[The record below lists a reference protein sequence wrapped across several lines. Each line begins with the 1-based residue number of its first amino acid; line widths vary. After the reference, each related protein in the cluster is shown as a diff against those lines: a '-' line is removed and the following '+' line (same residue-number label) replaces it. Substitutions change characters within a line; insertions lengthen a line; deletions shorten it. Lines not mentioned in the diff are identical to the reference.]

1 MQENI
6 GTVHQDV
13 PSLWQAQ
20 LADWQHN
27 NKQHYGNAISWH
39 PGEWPRM
46 RAFRLLISMRSVAT
60 YAQATTATER
70 KTILQS

>member
-13 PSLWQAQ
+13 SSLWQAQ
-20 LADWQHN
+20 LTDWQHN

-39 PGEWPRM
+39 TGDRPQM

-60 YAQATTATER
+60 YAQATTAIEH